1 MYEEED
7 EEVVRDALKH
17 LNAEQQEWRLE
28 LAAPEVR
35 RRGRPCEGL
44 TQEETECLVRCEA
57 GDGMGQGFFVCV
69 FRREEREVMGE
80 EERKAKERAFEEEM
94 RVAKEEKV
102 RVKDVKVKVRVKE
115 VKEKVKVK
123 DVKEKVRVKE
133 VKEKVKVK
141 DVKEKVRVKEV
152 KEKVR
157 VKEVKEKDVKEKKE
171 MKETKAKKEKTKA
184 KDKEKNTKTIDYV
197 AKIKHKHGKHIPLG
211 TSCSLL
217 CSIKQE
223 MSSTIAAPSPESSTN
238 QKDKSTP
245 RGEEGSPLSSG
256 ALRERSGSRS
266 RSYPTR
272 HTSSALRLQ

>member
-102 RVKDVKVKVRVKE
+102 RVK
-115 VKEKVKVK
+115 
-123 DVKEKVRVKE
+123 
-133 VKEKVKVK
+133 
-141 DVKEKVRVKEV
+141 EV

-157 VKEVKEKDVKEKKE
+157 VKDVKEKKE

-256 ALRERSGSRS
+256 ALRERSESRS

-272 HTSSALRLQ
+272 RTSSALRLQ

>member
-102 RVKDVKVKVRVKE
+102 RVKE
-115 VKEKVKVK
+115 
-123 DVKEKVRVKE
+123 VKEKVRVKE
-133 VKEKVKVK
+133 VKEK
-141 DVKEKVRVKEV
+141 EV
-152 KEKVR
+152 KEKKEKD

-245 RGEEGSPLSSG
+245 RGEGGSPLSSG

>member
-102 RVKDVKVKVRVKE
+102 RVKE
-115 VKEKVKVK
+115 VKEKARVK
-123 DVKEKVRVKE
+123 DVKEKVRVK
-133 VKEKVKVK
+133 
-141 DVKEKVRVKEV
+141 D
-152 KEKVR
+152 
-157 VKEVKEKDVKEKKE
+157 VKEKDVKEVKE

-245 RGEEGSPLSSG
+245 RGEGGSPLSSG

>member
-102 RVKDVKVKVRVKE
+102 RVKE
-115 VKEKVKVK
+115 
-123 DVKEKVRVKE
+123 VKEKVRVKE
-133 VKEKVKVK
+133 VKEKV
-141 DVKEKVRVKEV
+141 RVKGV

-245 RGEEGSPLSSG
+245 RGEGGSPLSSG